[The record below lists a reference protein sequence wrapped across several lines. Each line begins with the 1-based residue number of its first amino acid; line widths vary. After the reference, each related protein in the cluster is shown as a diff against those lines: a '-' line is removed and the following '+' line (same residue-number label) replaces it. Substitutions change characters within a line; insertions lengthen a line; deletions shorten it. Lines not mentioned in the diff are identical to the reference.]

1 MPIIAIAPMIRY
13 TDKHYRFLMRVITQ
27 HTLLYTEM
35 IPTGYLMWG
44 KQHHSLQ
51 LSEMEHPTA
60 LQLGGADPEQLAVCS
75 KMGEDYGY
83 SEINLNVG
91 CPSACVQA
99 GNFGACLMK
108 EPLRVADCIAA
119 MKNAVDIPV
128 TIKTRIGVDD
138 HDSYEALH
146 QFVTLTSEA
155 GCNRFIMH
163 ARKAWLKG
171 LSPREN
177 RDIPPLRYEV
187 VYRLKRDFPEL
198 TIIINGGIKT
208 MEQIEHHL
216 IQVDGVMLGRE
227 AYSNPYFFADIDAR
241 FFGAKQEIIERK
253 SIFMEYV
260 SYIAQQIKAGAPI
273 QHLTRHLFG
282 LLHGQPGAKQWR
294 KMLSEDLLRQEN
306 KFEFLE
312 KVVLQSL

>member
-35 IPTGYLMWG
+35 IPTGYLVWG
-44 KQHHSLQ
+44 KQHHLLQ
-51 LSEMEHPTA
+51 LSETEHPTA
-60 LQLGGADPEQLAVCS
+60 LQLGGAEPEQLALCS

-83 SEINLNVG
+83 DEINLNVG

-119 MKNAVDIPV
+119 MKNAVRVPV

-138 HDSYEALH
+138 HDSYDALH
-146 QFVTLTSEA
+146 RFVTLTSQA
-155 GCNRFIMH
+155 GCNTFIIH

-187 VYRLKRDFPEL
+187 VYRLKRDFPKL

-208 MEQIEHHL
+208 MEQIEQHL
-216 IQVDGVMLGRE
+216 LEVDGVMLGRE

-241 FFGAKQEIIERK
+241 FFGVKQDVIERK
-253 SIFMEYV
+253 NILMQYV
-260 SYIAQQIKAGAPI
+260 PYIAEQIKAGAPI

-294 KMLSEDLLRQEN
+294 KMLSEDLLKQEN

-312 KVVLQSL
+312 KVVQQAL